1 MLPAT
6 FPQRATKWM
15 HTVAASSFNNSVS
28 LVDLLLD
35 PHSETHGQHIRSFEL
50 SYVQN

>member
-15 HTVAASSFNNSVS
+15 QTAAAAAFRCFS
-28 LVDLLLD
+28 LVNLLFD
-35 PHSETHGQHIRSFEL
+35 PHSEIHGQHIRSFEL

>member
-1 MLPAT
+1 M
-6 FPQRATKWM
+6 Q
-15 HTVAASSFNNSVS
+15 TVAAASFNNGTS
-28 LVDLLLD
+28 LVDLLFD